1 MFCTKCGNQ
10 LPDSVAFCPFC
21 GNKLAG
27 IPAAPVAPVAV
38 APVAPVAAPV
48 VEAPVA
54 PVAPVAAP
62 VVEAPAAPVAPVAAP
77 VVEAPAAPVAPVAAP
92 VVEAPVATQ
101 PAPKKKHT
109 LLIVIIA
116 VVAAL
121 AVAAGALYFTG
132 VFDNLFGS
140 SQSEKESEGGKG
152 GSKGENTSADDVATD
167 FAKLIMVS
175 DIKAQSKLC
184 IFDYE
189 QYVQDDFLTD
199 YEDEDEFFEEAGDE
213 LGEDISSWKEFYAA
227 YLANSKDYLANR
239 YGDDYTIKA
248 KITGTEE
255 LDEDE
260 IADVIDDLLEDFGDY
275 MDKDKAEDVREGKL
289 YTVKLTIDGEE
300 DKSVYTAEIVV
311 VKYDGAWKVADYSYR
326 AATDSNAESTTPSKD
341 QDNKVTTRVP
351 NVTAPPIEDSY
362 EEPSYTEPSYDEED
376 HTEPSYTYPED
387 SNNNA
392 SSNDRPG
399 NNGSSAMNIYGT
411 ITNNSYINLWA
422 DLYFSFDDNWVNETY
437 NFANTGDDQV
447 VDLYLSNS
455 VDGVVVEVIF
465 VPATMSTRQYII
477 DLRDEVE
484 TQLSYYGYSVEH
496 SDLYESASVADHD
509 GIGNVSIATGNGEQ
523 AYMAMFVYQMD
534 DYLVVIN
541 VNAMSEDAMN
551 ETMESIT
558 SCYSF

>member
-27 IPAAPVAPVAV
+27 IPAAPVA
-38 APVAPVAAPV
+38 APVA
-48 VEAPVA
+48 
-54 PVAPVAAP
+54 
-62 VVEAPAAPVAPVAAP
+62 EAPAAPVAPVAAP
-77 VVEAPAAPVAPVAAP
+77 VVEAPAAA
-92 VVEAPVATQ
+92 Q

-121 AVAAGALYFTG
+121 AVAIGGLYFTG

-184 IFDYE
+184 VFDYE
-189 QYVQDDFLTD
+189 QYIQDDFLND

-227 YLANSKDYLANR
+227 YLANSEDYLAR
-239 YGDDYTIKA
+239 HYGDDYKIKA
-248 KITGTEE
+248 KITGTED

-289 YTVKLTIDGEE
+289 YTVKLTIEGEE

-311 VKYDGAWKVADYSYR
+311 VKYDGAWKVADYSYHT
-326 AATDSNAESTTPSKD
+326 ATDSDAESTTPSKN
-341 QDNKVTTRVP
+341 QDNKVTAQTP
-351 NVTAPPIEDSY
+351 HATAPSI
-362 EEPSYTEPSYDEED
+362 EEPSYDEPSYEDKYDEPSHEED
-376 HTEPSYTYPED
+376 HTEPSYAYPED
-387 SNNNA
+387 SNNN

-399 NNGSSAMNIYGT
+399 NNGSNAMNIYGT
-411 ITNNSYINLWA
+411 ITGNSYINLWA

-477 DLRDEVE
+477 NLRDEVE
-484 TQLSYYGYSVEH
+484 TQLSPYGYTVEH

-534 DYLVVIN
+534 SYLVVIN
-541 VNAMSEDAMN
+541 VNALNEDAMN
-551 ETMESIT
+551 KTMESIT